1 MPGEGNQNAPPG
13 ATNLSVPQADEAFWM
28 SNTIR
33 GLFPIDSVAIRT
45 LPSPGMLRPPSA
57 SGPARCPHRFAAL
70 VRLTA
75 FLLLATAAAGGV
87 LAAEGV
93 SLLGRTSLAS
103 LLDGSDPGL
112 PAPAGV
118 SYLSPRVVPVR
129 TRVVTGDGTR
139 ATNFSV
145 IVGTNQYV
153 ADPLF
158 NTTGDAAGFHLL
170 VLERSSLVLVTN
182 FSASTTDFGSVMI
195 HSVLVDMME
204 RPDVLV
210 ILYEMNPA
218 GTDPLDN
225 PLAVTLAGFGA
236 NSNALYN
243 PANNQFAPAYAFIGN
258 AGLSTNRSFEQS
270 GFVNPRATG
279 QMDVVLTRDLNGNFF
294 PVSSRFVTVQTST
307 GAGKDTVL
315 IHAASATNVL
325 VAPALLPG
333 ASGGF
338 QLVVARRDLLDQAP
352 TNAEAILVNQ
362 SFSTAA
368 ATPAESVQEM
378 AALSV
383 ALNDQMDAMASG
395 EVLVLLTSL
404 GTPLMDCATAGCNP
418 AEQITYETTLTII
431 EVLLGAGVGAV
442 ADLGQLQSGGY
453 YALLGIPW
461 VSTNALPRSVEV
473 RSWTPAGT
481 NAATLTAVLQSGPK
495 GWFDPVAA
503 DTTGLVDYRLYE
515 IATRPPVP
523 WPVAPNA
530 GAGPCD
536 PGDEACFAYQWIST
550 NIAENVQLTSIRD
563 TYLDEDSNFSG
574 YRQNLASL
582 AYESSLA
589 PYFSEEVYA
598 SVTNQLDR
606 ELFYMGFV
614 QHLHGSLSSLI
625 SDLANDQNSGLQSAV
640 NAVIG
645 QVSPPDNATVG
656 FSLDAVLGFIAQLGA
671 VLDPDPISQAALG
684 IAGASLSFAME
695 KRTTPAGNG
704 DNRVE
709 AEVSGLA
716 AAIATSMND
725 NLPGLGALFRA
736 IVTDWSKLSEV
747 AILTQG
753 PPAPGNGFA
762 WQPGTSGLVLNGVL
776 PAFSQLFYSEL
787 IPARFQIVYFEDVPF
802 SNPSAYYYRHGC
814 VTWRTVICE
823 CETDIY
829 DPPAFDYLQPVG
841 SGDIYM
847 MATASRDYP
856 TAALMQTGLPVNG
869 LVYLPD
875 VLRGV
880 GRWSGVIPRVL
891 PKGWT
896 DYLENQTGM
905 CDGDLAIALD
915 SGEPLEIAFRGT
927 PGRRYQL
934 ERSIGRPDRW
944 LALDDPIPAGDSLV
958 VIRPVMDDEGV
969 VFFRLRTLD

>member
-1 MPGEGNQNAPPG
+1 
-13 ATNLSVPQADEAFWM
+13 
-28 SNTIR
+28 
-33 GLFPIDSVAIRT
+33 
-45 LPSPGMLRPPSA
+45 MLRPRSA
-57 SGPARCPHRFAAL
+57 SGPARSPHRFAAL
-70 VRLTA
+70 WRLAT
-75 FLLLATAAAGGV
+75 FLLLATAPAGGV

-93 SLLGRTSLAS
+93 SLAGRTPLAS
-103 LLDGSDPGL
+103 LLGSSGPGL
-112 PAPAGV
+112 PAPAGA

-145 IVGTNQYV
+145 RVGTNQYV

-158 NTTGDAAGFHLL
+158 SIPGDAAGFHLL
-170 VLERSSLVLVTN
+170 VLERSSLAVVTN
-182 FSASTTDFGSVMI
+182 FSASTVDYGTLVIND
-195 HSVLVDMME
+195 VLVDMVQ
-204 RPDVLV
+204 RPDVLI

-218 GTDPLDN
+218 GTDPIDN
-225 PLAVTLAGFGA
+225 PLAATLAGFGA

-270 GFVNPRATG
+270 RFVNPRATG

-294 PVSSRFVTVQTST
+294 PASSRFVTVQAST
-307 GAGKDTVL
+307 GAGRDTVL

-333 ASGGF
+333 AAGGF
-338 QLVVARRDLLDQAP
+338 QLVVALRDLLDQAP
-352 TNAEAILVNQ
+352 TNSEAILLNQ

-368 ATPAESVQEM
+368 ATADASVQAM
-378 AALSV
+378 TALLQALSGQV
-383 ALNDQMDAMASG
+383 EAIASG

-404 GTPLMDCATAGCNP
+404 GSPLMNCDTAGCNS
-418 AEQITYETTLTII
+418 AEEVAYEAALTTVA
-431 EVLLGAGVGAV
+431 ELLAAGVGAV

-453 YALLGIPW
+453 YALVGTPWIP
-461 VSTNALPRSVEV
+461 TNALPRSVEV

-523 WPVAPNA
+523 WPVAPDA

-536 PGDEACFAYQWIST
+536 PGDEACLAYHWIST
-550 NIAENVQLTSIRD
+550 NIAENVNLKSIRD
-563 TYLDEDSNFSG
+563 TYLDEESNFSG
-574 YRQNLASL
+574 YRQNLTSL

-589 PYFSEEVYA
+589 PYFSEPVYA

-645 QVSPPDNATVG
+645 QVAPPDDAMVG

-684 IAGASLSFAME
+684 IAGASLTFAME

-725 NLPGLGALFRA
+725 NLVGLGELFRD

-762 WQPGTSGLVLNGVL
+762 WQPGTAGLVLNGVL

-802 SNPSAYYYRHGC
+802 TNPSAYYYRHGC

-841 SGDIYM
+841 SSDIYM

-856 TAALMQTGLPVNG
+856 TAALMQTGLPMNG
-869 LVYLPD
+869 RVYLPD
-875 VLRGV
+875 MLRGV

-896 DYLENQTGM
+896 DYLENQTGA
-905 CDGDLAIALD
+905 CDGDLAIAED

-944 LALDDPIPAGDSLV
+944 LPLDDPISAGDSLV
-958 VIRPVMDDEGV
+958 VIRPATDDEGV